1 MQELRKMRPILARAN
16 RKDKLQRGHEEQEG
30 RKIQCKLLRLH
41 APHCV
46 ELVL

>member
-1 MQELRKMRPILARAN
+1 MQKLRRMRLILARAS
-16 RKDKLQRGHEEQEG
+16 RWDKLQRGHDGWEG